1 MESNPTQYNEQTS
14 TIESE
19 HESHDLNTEDVE
31 ETEEEF
37 QCRMEATKYYLRRHL
52 EQMQREKMIKVKI

>member
-1 MESNPTQYNEQTS
+1 MESNPTQYNEHTS
-14 TIESE
+14 TIESD

-37 QCRMEATKYYLRRHL
+37 QCRMETTKYYLRRHL